1 MKYMK
6 PPAPELHNTRILRL
20 AQQAVTLPFVF
31 ARACCVWLFRR
42 CRSDEQLRAADQQRQ
57 SRVRRGLRGLSPDH
71 VKRPA

>member
-6 PPAPELHNTRILRL
+6 PPAPDRQNTRILRL
-20 AQQAVTLPFVF
+20 AYRVVTFPFVI
-31 ARACCVWLFRR
+31 ARACCVYIFRR
-42 CRSDEQLRAADQQRQ
+42 CRSDDQLRASDQLRQ